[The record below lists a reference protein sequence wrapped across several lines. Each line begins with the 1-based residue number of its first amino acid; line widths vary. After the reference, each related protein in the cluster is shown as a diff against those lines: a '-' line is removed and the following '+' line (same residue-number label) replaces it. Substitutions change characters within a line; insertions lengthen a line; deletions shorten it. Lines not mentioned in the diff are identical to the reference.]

1 MFRRILIA
9 NRGEIARRVAR
20 TCRRLGIDYV
30 AVYSEAD
37 RDAPHLDGAI
47 ASIPIGPAAAAQ
59 SYLDAEKLITVARD
73 TGCEAVHPGYG
84 FLSENAAFAAAV
96 EAAGLTF
103 IGPTP
108 KTIADMG
115 DKATAKRLM
124 AAAGVPTVPGS
135 EGASDDPVEI
145 EAALAE
151 VGFPALLKP
160 VAGGG
165 GKGMAVIRSGDGRAA
180 IDSAIRTARSGF
192 GDGRLLV
199 ERYVTAPRHVE
210 VQVFGDGTGE
220 VVHLHERECS
230 LQRRHQKVVE
240 EAPAAFLSDD
250 LRARL
255 LDAATRG
262 ARAIAYRNA
271 GTFEFIVGA
280 DGAFFFL
287 EVNTRLQVEHPVTE
301 EITGLDLVEW
311 QLRIAAGEGL
321 PRTQAAIQAS
331 GHAIECRLYAEDP
344 AAAFRP
350 APGTVAA
357 LRWPEGVRVESAIR
371 AGGSVPPDYDPM
383 IAKLIVHGADR
394 DAALARMRA
403 ALAETAILGLTTNHG
418 FLARLLADPVVQADG
433 ADTGFVDEALPRL
446 VEMPDAHDILAVA
459 AAALACPVVGEG
471 PNSPWHGPGL
481 GDIGGDLGG
490 GRGAL
495 DPVAPMGRVGFVMD
509 GKWRIARFRA
519 IDAGYAVIDVGGE
532 DGGAGAGAVRLRSV
546 TMHRD
551 GDLVRGML
559 AGRSWV
565 AAVGAEAIEIAIA
578 GTRARVE
585 RALEALDGAA
595 GGDGAVA
602 SEMPGVVVALRVAV
616 GDIVARG
623 DTLAIVEAMKF
634 ETPIAAPR
642 DGIVA
647 EIDCAV
653 GTSVRAGQILIQ
665 IGEAGEA
672 AGA

>member
-30 AVYSEAD
+30 AVYSQAD

-47 ASIPIGPAAAAQ
+47 ASIPIGPAAAAR
-59 SYLDAEKLITVARD
+59 SYLDAEKLIAVARD

-84 FLSENAAFAAAV
+84 FLSENAAFATAV
-96 EAAGLTF
+96 EAAGLAF

-135 EGASDDPVEI
+135 DGASDDPAAI

-151 VGFPALLKP
+151 VGSPALLKP

-165 GKGMAVIRSGDGRAA
+165 GKGMAVFRSGDGRAA
-180 IDSAIRTARSGF
+180 IESAIRTAWSSF

-210 VQVFGDGTGE
+210 VQVFGDGKGE

-321 PRTQAAIQAS
+321 PRAQADIRVS
-331 GHAIECRLYAEDP
+331 GHAVECRLYAEDP

-357 LRWPEGVRVESAIR
+357 LRWPAGIRVESAVR

-403 ALAETAILGLTTNHG
+403 ALAETAILGLTTNLG

-459 AAALACPVVGEG
+459 AAALACPVEGEG
-471 PNSPWHGPGL
+471 ASSPWHGPGL
-481 GDIGGDLGG
+481 GNLGGD
-490 GRGAL
+490 RGAL
-495 DPVAPMGRVGFVMD
+495 DPAAPMGRIGFVMD
-509 GKWRIARFRA
+509 GKWRITRLRA
-519 IDAGYAVIDVGGE
+519 IDAAHAVIDVGGE
-532 DGGAGAGAVRLRSV
+532 GGGGVVRLRSV

-551 GDLVRGML
+551 GHLVRGML
-559 AGRSWV
+559 GGRPWA
-565 AAVGAEAIEIAIA
+565 AAVGADAIEIAIA

-595 GGDGAVA
+595 DGDGAVA
-602 SEMPGVVVALRVAV
+602 SEMPGVVVALQVAV
-616 GDIVARG
+616 GDAVARG

-634 ETPIAAPR
+634 ETPIVAPR
-642 DGIVA
+642 EGIVA
-647 EIDCAV
+647 AIDCAV

-665 IGEAGEA
+665 IGEAGGA